1 VANGRTVGL
10 RAVKASERPLYPHAN
25 MPSEWHLTK
34 KYGVLNSL
42 KQLGAGALGEEQVK
56 PTVSKH
62 RLRNATAG
70 SSRRLVLS
78 KLVITCLLLSGCS
91 NFGSSKLES
100 DQVGYA
106 RALTEGQK
114 RQTLLNIVQLRYADA
129 PVFVNT
135 TQVISS
141 YQLQHSATAGF
152 EAFPGAN
159 AATFLTGTGSVQLQQ
174 TPTFTFQPVSG
185 QAFARSYLRPLSPP
199 ELLSL
204 SLSGLPIDVLFRL
217 AIQSI
222 NDHENR
228 GILEGPAGGGH
239 EDFARLLV
247 NLRKLQLANLLNFR
261 LESSDEQ
268 ARTQLAGRLIVTLND
283 SPDRATQK
291 IVEQTRRLLGM
302 PATVKEAEV
311 VYGKVPTKA
320 GEIAMLTRPILGVL
334 AQASSEID
342 VPPDDI
348 RRGLTDPG
356 MRFSPL
362 LNRPTIAIRSGDR
375 PPQDSFT
382 AVEYREHWYWIAEDD
397 FDSKV
402 AFNVVQVL
410 LNLAET
416 AAPPGTVVT
425 IPTR

>member
-1 VANGRTVGL
+1 MAFFST
-10 RAVKASERPLYPHAN
+10 
-25 MPSEWHLTK
+25 
-34 KYGVLNSL
+34 L
-42 KQLGAGALGEEQVK
+42 KQLGADALGEGKVK
-56 PTVSKH
+56 PSVSNH
-62 RLRNATAG
+62 PLWNATAG
-70 SSRRLVLS
+70 SSRKLVLS
-78 KLVITCLLLSGCS
+78 KLLLTCLLLCGCS

-100 DQVGYA
+100 DQIGYA

-141 YQLQHSATAGF
+141 YQLQNSATAGF
-152 EAFPGAN
+152 DVFPGAR
-159 AATFLTGTGSVQLQQ
+159 AATFLTGTGNVQLQQ

-185 QAFARSYLRPLSPP
+185 QAFARSYLRPLSPA
-199 ELLSL
+199 ELMSL

-217 AIQSI
+217 AVQSI
-222 NDHENR
+222 NAHQNV
-228 GILEGPAGGGH
+228 GLLEGTTRVGH
-239 EDFARLLV
+239 DSFARLLV

-261 LESSDEQ
+261 LESGDKQ
-268 ARTQLAGRLIVTLND
+268 PQTQLAGRLIVTLND
-283 SPDRATQK
+283 SPDPTMQK

-302 PATVKEAEV
+302 PAAAKEAEV
-311 VYGKVPTKA
+311 VYGGPPTKA

-342 VPPDDI
+342 VPPEDI
-348 RRGLTDPG
+348 SRGLTDPG
-356 MRFSPL
+356 RRFPLL
-362 LNRPTIAIRSGDR
+362 LNRPTIVIRSGDG
-375 PPQDSFT
+375 PPQDSFAT
-382 AVEYREHWYWIAEDD
+382 VEYRGHWYWIAEDD

-402 AFNVVQVL
+402 AFNVVQIL

-416 AAPPGTVVT
+416 TSPPGTVIT